1 VLEGANGAV
10 GMIGFSYQG
19 STQLLAASEALP
31 ELKAIAPAMFG
42 WDIYR
47 GWAFE
52 NGAFRLAGNLTW
64 ATQVAA
70 ETARRRGDVD
80 AYAELYRTSRAVPLL
95 EGIAGKPAFVDR
107 HDGLGHY
114 KAWLEEPATSSY
126 WADRSPSA
134 RLEELKKSCPP
145 ALIIGGW
152 YDNQLPG
159 VLDAYHELT
168 TAGRETRL
176 VIGPWAH
183 FTWDQKVGD
192 VDFGPEAINR
202 TGLLLLRWFNHWLKG
217 EGDLSDLPQMS
228 VFDMGNK
235 TWINLEDWP
244 IDRKTFYLSGDGSA
258 SVDSTVGGLVESV
271 TQSGTI
277 EWMVTDPWRPAP
289 AHGGALVTPA
299 GPIDRSR
306 VDGRPDVLTF
316 TTQPLITTLR
326 LCGKL
331 AVALSLVSEAASF
344 DVAVTLSRVS
354 TDGRVFAL
362 GEGYCTLNASA
373 EVTELELALRATC
386 ISIAPEER
394 LRISIA
400 GACFPTYAVNPGT
413 GERAECA
420 RMGDAGIIATGIRV
434 NGPSSVTLTILN

>member
-1 VLEGANGAV
+1 
-10 GMIGFSYQG
+10 M
-19 STQLLAASEALP
+19 
-31 ELKAIAPAMFG
+31 
-42 WDIYR
+42 
-47 GWAFE
+47 
-52 NGAFRLAGNLTW
+52 
-64 ATQVAA
+64 
-70 ETARRRGDVD
+70 
-80 AYAELYRTSRAVPLL
+80 
-95 EGIAGKPAFVDR
+95 
-107 HDGLGHY
+107 
-114 KAWLEEPATSSY
+114 
-126 WADRSPSA
+126 
-134 RLEELKKSCPP
+134 
-145 ALIIGGW
+145 
-152 YDNQLPG
+152 
-159 VLDAYHELT
+159 
-168 TAGRETRL
+168 
-176 VIGPWAH
+176 
-183 FTWDQKVGD
+183 
-192 VDFGPEAINR
+192 
-202 TGLLLLRWFNHWLKG
+202 LLLRWFNHWLKG